1 MKTAKMT
8 VVALGLA
15 CAVGFAV
22 SAVAA
27 QGSRDSQERPVRPR
41 VMMLDGRGAQIGV
54 HVNDVTE
61 GVRIEEVDQ
70 DGPASKAGLQ
80 AGDIVVEFDGERVRS
95 ARQFSRLIQETA
107 EGRSVALGIMR
118 DGKRQVLNVTPES
131 RAFGFDF
138 DSDLLQREIARGMR
152 DVEPRLRELEPRLR
166 EFGFNAPFHFDF
178 DALPRITSPRARL
191 GVLLNE
197 LTPQLGEYFG
207 AKDGGVLVTS
217 VTPDSPAAK
226 AGLKAGDVITSIDGG
241 RVRRREDLIDQLR
254 DKDGDVTVGILRDKQ
269 ESSVK
274 ATLEATSPRAG
285 FRRPA

>member
-15 CAVGFAV
+15 CAVSFAV
-22 SAVAA
+22 STVAA
-27 QGSRDSQERPVRPR
+27 EGPRNSQERPVRPR
-41 VMMLDGRGAQIGV
+41 MMMLDGRGAQIGV

-95 ARQFSRLIQETA
+95 ARQFSRLVQETA
-107 EGRSVALGIMR
+107 EGRSVALGIIR

-152 DVEPRLRELEPRLR
+152 DVEPRLRELEPKLR
-166 EFGFNAPFHFDF
+166 EFRFKFDT
-178 DALPRITSPRARL
+178 LPGITSPRARL
-191 GVLLNE
+191 GVQLNE

-207 AKDGGVLVTS
+207 ARDGGVLVTS

-241 RVRRREDLIDQLR
+241 RVRRMEDLIDQLR
-254 DKDGDVTVGILRDKQ
+254 DKDGDVTVGILRDKK

-274 ATLEATSPRAG
+274 ATLEETSPRAG